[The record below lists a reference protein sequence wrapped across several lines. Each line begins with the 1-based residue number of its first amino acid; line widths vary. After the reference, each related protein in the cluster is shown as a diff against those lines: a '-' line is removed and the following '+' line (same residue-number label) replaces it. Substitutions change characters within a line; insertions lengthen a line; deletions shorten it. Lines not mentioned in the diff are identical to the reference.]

1 MDKMYEAMIFKT
13 LGNLSEMTVNQH
25 LQSTERK
32 QKVANIEF
40 YIQQNF
46 LSKMKHK

>member
-32 QKVANIEF
+32 K
-40 YIQQNF
+40 
-46 LSKMKHK
+46 KWPT